1 MMGWNGAH
9 RGRRLGGGLLA
20 VSIMLVLAV
29 VVAAG
34 LPAVAQEGG
43 RVPGQSLGNTS
54 DADFWRAIRQGQDF
68 TTSLPGEQKGVLI
81 QSEGQNWR
89 AIRNGPLSTYGV
101 WALLGMIALLALF
114 FAIRGR
120 VRIESGK
127 SGYVVTRFGFLERF
141 THWMT
146 AVSFI
151 VLAVTGLNLL
161 YGRYFIPAV
170 IGDSAFGLITLW
182 GKYAHNYLSFA
193 FMLGVVMMF
202 FLWVAHNLPN
212 RYDLIWLAKGGG
224 FFSKHSHPPSKKFN
238 AGQKLIFWAVV
249 LGGASVSFS
258 GIMLMFPFEF
268 AAFGKT
274 FEIIN
279 GVLGTELPAQLTMLE
294 EMQFAQVWHAIIGLV
309 LIVVII
315 AHIYIGTIG
324 MEGAFD
330 AMGSGRV
337 DENWARE
344 HHSIWA
350 EELREKGV
358 MDTGDD

>member
-1 MMGWNGAH
+1 MIQVGL
-9 RGRRLGGGLLA
+9 RRLSGRTVQAILILA
-20 VSIMLVLAV
+20 VI
-29 VVAAG
+29 G
-34 LPAVAQEGG
+34 LTAMTAQAQDQGQ
-43 RVPGQSLGNTS
+43 VPGQSQGSTS
-54 DADFWRAIRQGQDF
+54 DAEFWRTIRQGENF
-68 TTSLPGEQKGVLI
+68 TSSLPDQQAGVLI

-101 WALLGMIALLALF
+101 WGLIGIVALLALF

-120 VRIESGK
+120 VRIESGR
-127 SGYVVTRFGFLERF
+127 SGHLVKRFGFIERF

-151 VLAVTGLNLL
+151 VLALTGLNLL
-161 YGRYFIPAV
+161 YGRYFLPDV
-170 IGDSAFGLITLW
+170 IGSSAFGTLTLW

-193 FMLGVVMMF
+193 FMLGIVLMF
-202 FLWVAHNLPN
+202 VLWVAHNLPN

-224 FFSKHSHPPSKKFN
+224 MFTKHTHPPSKKFN
-238 AGQKLIFWAVV
+238 AGQKLIFWLVV

-258 GIMLMFPFEF
+258 GLMLLFPFEL

-274 FEIIN
+274 FELIN
-279 GVLGTELPAQLTMLE
+279 GIFGTELPVGLTALE
-294 EMQFAQVWHAIIGLV
+294 EMQLAQVWHAIMGLI
-309 LIVVII
+309 LTIVII

-330 AMGSGRV
+330 AMASGRV
-337 DENWARE
+337 DENWAKE

-350 EELREKGV
+350 EELRRRGAL
-358 MDTGDD
+358 DTGDD